1 MTLRCFAIIALLLLK
16 APLAQLDR
24 ASGYEPE
31 GREFESLRA
40 HHLSASLPKLLL
52 PDCYLWRVLVLL
64 TMTELLSSRKPESNI
79 PADKRTRQFACGGGA
94 CDGSPMD

>member
-1 MTLRCFAIIALLLLK
+1 MATPLICIKTIRNARRRAVIVNQQSLIGYRSARGGRFRYNLEASSPTELES

-40 HHLSASLPKLLL
+40 HHKFLIKH
-52 PDCYLWRVLVLL
+52 RVL
-64 TMTELLSSRKPESNI
+64 
-79 PADKRTRQFACGGGA
+79 
-94 CDGSPMD
+94 

>member
-1 MTLRCFAIIALLLLK
+1 MCV

-40 HHLSASLPKLLL
+40 HHLPTDNKAITKLGKK
-52 PDCYLWRVLVLL
+52 
-64 TMTELLSSRKPESNI
+64 E
-79 PADKRTRQFACGGGA
+79 
-94 CDGSPMD
+94 GSQLQAP